1 MEKKTKITEEELNT
15 FLHNTGDSRHRRV
28 ARVVE
33 EVQTVILALTA
44 QISSWDCR
52 FQSISNSGIHSD
64 HLKEQPD
71 LLAHWMVLLR
81 GRRSLHPCIQVMAP
95 SQLLVTVPLRGLSGF
110 RHRRSRRW
118 RYYTPSGVRLLTP
131 VMEPEK
137 LHQWLEVDNFQK
149 STPQWHDGDV
159 NIRGDLV
166 PARVVNVFHGLLHRA
181 IPACNLSDKV
191 SVMESIGPIIR
202 VNVETS
208 IQTVDVELVP
218 VVEVPGSWPRSARW
232 PRFFKRWPSK
242 DKARCVKSF
251 GFDLIARTNYH
262 WQLSFLRVERLL
274 LEGMDEDGGCRM
286 KCLRVVRQLKE
297 EIWCPGNRPVISSQ
311 HLQMILLWDCEH
323 NPSSKSWLDFR
334 SCFLRLVRRL
344 LKCSRQRFLRHY
356 FVRRANLLKN
366 ADANQ
371 LDNLADKLARFLQTP
386 SLEMS
391 SFDGLSYTC

>member
-1 MEKKTKITEEELNT
+1 MEKKTRITEEELNN
-15 FLHNTGDSRHRRV
+15 FLHDTGDARHRRV
-28 ARVVE
+28 ARMVE

-44 QISSWDCR
+44 QVSSWDSR

-64 HLKEQPD
+64 HLK
-71 LLAHWMVLLR
+71 
-81 GRRSLHPCIQVMAP
+81 VMAP

-137 LHQWLEVDNFQK
+137 LHQWLEVEQFQK

-159 NIRGDLV
+159 NIQGDLV

-208 IQTVDVELVP
+208 IQMVDVDLVP
-218 VVEVPGSWPRSARW
+218 MVEIPGSWPRSAHW

-262 WQLSFLRVERLL
+262 WQLSFLRAERLL
-274 LEGMDEDGGCRM
+274 LEGMEEDGGCRM

-297 EIWCPGNRPVISSQ
+297 DVWCPGNRPVITSQ
-311 HLQMILLWDCEH
+311 HLQMILLWECES
-323 NPSSKSWLDFR
+323 NPSSKSWLDFG

-371 LDNLADKLARFLQTP
+371 LDNLADKLARFLQKP
-386 SLEMS
+386 SLDMA
-391 SFDGLSYTC
+391 SFDGHSFTC